1 MDPILSWHTIFVHI
15 KAGLIYVQAGA
26 QITVYA
32 VMYAGTC
39 WITATSSLV
48 R

>member
-26 QITVYA
+26 QITVYD
-32 VMYAGTC
+32 AGTC